1 MIPVKVAKSKM
12 DMTSRS
18 DFIDTWL
25 AEMPQGLGQ
34 FEMFDMIEYHIKDQI
49 KKNSVP
55 VEITADIKKIT
66 GSETIFYWVEKAG
79 DIVLAV
85 ELTVRPQALVV
96 SAVGKNPKWIGRAPF
111 ASDLYDLILNDSG
124 RSLRLFS
131 DESLSDEGYA
141 IWKRLLQ
148 KGHKISVYDRE
159 NPGKSF
165 VTVDSLADMEKY
177 FAQDDTDFKRYQY
190 VLSESEEMLAETK
203 SHFSTRRMRELIPG
217 LL

>member
-1 MIPVKVAKSKM
+1 M
-12 DMTSRS
+12 DMTSRT
-18 DFIDTWL
+18 DFIETWL

-34 FEMFDMIEYHIKDQI
+34 FEMFDMIKYHIKDRI
-49 KKNSVP
+49 KNGGVP
-55 VEITADIKKIT
+55 LDVGKDIKKIS
-66 GSETIFYWVEKAG
+66 GSQTMFYWFEKAG
-79 DIVLAV
+79 EIVLAV

-96 SAVGKNPKWIGRAPF
+96 SAVGKNPRWRGRAPF

-190 VLSESEEMLAETK
+190 VLSESEKILEETK
-203 SHFSTRRMRELIPG
+203 SHFNTRRMRELIPG